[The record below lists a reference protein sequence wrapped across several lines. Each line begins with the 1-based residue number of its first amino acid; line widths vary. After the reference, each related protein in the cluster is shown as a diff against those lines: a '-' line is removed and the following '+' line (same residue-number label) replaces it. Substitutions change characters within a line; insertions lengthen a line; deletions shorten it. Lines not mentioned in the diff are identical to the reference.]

1 MGGGETKGKAEITNV
16 GNKSCRGS
24 GGETRAQSAHWK
36 TASRREKNRRPTSGR
51 LGRDEL
57 LQRWNERSDGV
68 GERIEREI
76 EIEKD
81 GEKGTV
87 ETVEDAQLFSRTSN
101 GGHKSRAASASFF
114 HPPCSS
120 HIGMCVC
127 VCACFLCFFQFS
139 HFAGEERKEGR
150 KGNVIKAR
158 GSGGYAIWIIIERWC
173 MERVRIGGEPCL
185 WSIISK
191 GLGDRNFFPLFF
203 SPLPFLSRRD
213 DDCTSR
219 VRGRDFCF
227 LFFPLN
233 F

>member
-158 GSGGYAIWIIIERWC
+158 GVVGTRYELLSSVGAWKGCGSGGNPVCE
-173 MERVRIGGEPCL
+173 V
-185 WSIISK
+185 
-191 GLGDRNFFPLFF
+191 
-203 SPLPFLSRRD
+203 
-213 DDCTSR
+213 
-219 VRGRDFCF
+219 
-227 LFFPLN
+227 
-233 F
+233 

>member
-1 MGGGETKGKAEITNV
+1 M
-16 GNKSCRGS
+16 
-24 GGETRAQSAHWK
+24 
-36 TASRREKNRRPTSGR
+36 
-51 LGRDEL
+51 
-57 LQRWNERSDGV
+57 

-139 HFAGEERKEGR
+139 HFVGEERKEGR

-158 GSGGYAIWIIIERWC
+158 GVVGTRYELLSSVGAWKGCGSGGNPVCE
-173 MERVRIGGEPCL
+173 V
-185 WSIISK
+185 
-191 GLGDRNFFPLFF
+191 
-203 SPLPFLSRRD
+203 
-213 DDCTSR
+213 
-219 VRGRDFCF
+219 
-227 LFFPLN
+227 
-233 F
+233 